1 MEVFTLTSSNTDLSE
16 MDFDAL
22 VEKAE
27 ASNQDEKETADE
39 DQEQQTNPTTEEEKN
54 GEGEDTAETQD
65 DESEETPEDEPDEKE
80 SGESKEESK
89 AQGLSDEEFLKEL
102 ERRGLKVAEDKKEE
116 PKKDDKPQPWE
127 ERPDEIDEKLWNKST
142 PEEKFIYNSLDY
154 ITVKGKDGEELSVK
168 LPTQLP
174 DDFEFASK
182 RAEAQFYSAMSAQ
195 SSEAEKLMNKITSDR
210 EQTTKAEQEKAELDA
225 IIADVD
231 RLQDDGIVPRIKAKP
246 GTKEFNTDPSVQLV
260 NKILDF
266 RDEYNRKHKGENISS
281 YTAGLIYKAKNP
293 KEFETEDDIRREK
306 QDESRTKTARRV
318 ATKTTS
324 SQRPEYNRKAFSN
337 NASLTD
343 IADYYA
349 DQL

>member
-1 MEVFTLTSSNTDLSE
+1 MASSNTDLSE

-27 ASNQDEKETADE
+27 AADQDEKETTDE
-39 DQEQQTNPTTEEEKN
+39 DQEQQTNPTTEEEN
-54 GEGEDTAETQD
+54 NSEGEDITEAQD
-65 DESEETPEDEPDEKE
+65 DESEETPEDKSDEKE

-127 ERPDEIDEKLWNKST
+127 ERPDEIDEKLWNKSSA
-142 PEEKFIYNSLDY
+142 EEKFIYNSLDY
-154 ITVKGKDGEELSVK
+154 ITVKGKDGEELSIK

-174 DDFEFASK
+174 DDFEFANK
-182 RAEAQFYSAMSAQ
+182 KAEAQFYSAMSAQ
-195 SSEAEKLMNKITSDR
+195 SAKAEKLMNKITSDR

-231 RLQDDGIVPRIKAKP
+231 RLQDDGIVPKIKAKP
-246 GTKEFNTDPSVQLV
+246 GTKEFNDDPSVQLV

-293 KEFETEDDIRREK
+293 KEFETEDDKRRSSQDKSREK
-306 QDESRTKTARRV
+306 TASRV
-318 ATKTTS
+318 ANKTTS
-324 SQRPEYNRKAFSN
+324 ANRPEYNTKAFGK

-343 IADYYA
+343 IADYFA

>member
-1 MEVFTLTSSNTDLSE
+1 MASSNTDLSE

-27 ASNQDEKETADE
+27 AADQDDETT
-39 DQEQQTNPTTEEEKN
+39 DQVEEQQDKPTTEEDN
-54 GEGEDTAETQD
+54 SGEGETTAQKEG
-65 DESEETPEDEPDEKE
+65 DESEETPEDESDEKE

-102 ERRGLKVAEDKKEE
+102 ERRGLKVAENKKEE

-195 SSEAEKLMNKITSDR
+195 SSKAEKLMNKITSDR

-231 RLQDDGIVPRIKAKP
+231 RLQDDGIVPKIKAKP
-246 GTKEFNTDPSVQLV
+246 GTKEFNDDPSVQLV

-293 KEFETEDDIRREK
+293 KEFETEDDKRRAS
-306 QDESRTKTARRV
+306 QDKSRQKAASRV

>member
-1 MEVFTLTSSNTDLSE
+1 MTLSNTDLSE

-27 ASNQDEKETADE
+27 AADQDDETT
-39 DQEQQTNPTTEEEKN
+39 DQVEEQQDKSTTEEDN
-54 GEGEDTAETQD
+54 SGEGEATAQKED

-80 SGESKEESK
+80 SGES
-89 AQGLSDEEFLKEL
+89 
-102 ERRGLKVAEDKKEE
+102 KEE

-174 DDFEFASK
+174 DDFEFSSK
-182 RAEAQFYSAMSAQ
+182 KAEAQFYSAMSAQ
-195 SSEAEKLMNKITSDR
+195 SSKAEKLMNKITSDR
-210 EQTTKAEQEKAELDA
+210 EQKTKAEQEKAELDA

-231 RLQDDGIVPRIKAKP
+231 RLQDEGIVPKIKAKP
-246 GTKEFNTDPSVQLV
+246 GTEEFNTDPSVQLV

-293 KEFETEDDIRREK
+293 KEFETEDDTRREK
-306 QDESRTKTARRV
+306 QDKSREKTASRV
-318 ATKTTS
+318 ANKTTS
-324 SQRPEYNRKAFSN
+324 ANRPEYNTKAFGK

-343 IADYYA
+343 IADYFA

>member
-1 MEVFTLTSSNTDLSE
+1 MASSNTDLSE

-27 ASNQDEKETADE
+27 AADQDDETT
-39 DQEQQTNPTTEEEKN
+39 DQVGEQQDKPTTEEDN
-54 GEGEDTAETQD
+54 SGEGEATAQKEG

-102 ERRGLKVAEDKKEE
+102 ERRGLKVAENKKEE

-127 ERPDEIDEKLWNKST
+127 EKPDEIDEKLWNKST

-154 ITVKGKDGEELSVK
+154 ITVKGKDGEELSIK

-195 SSEAEKLMNKITSDR
+195 SSKAEKLMNKITSDR
-210 EQTTKAEQEKAELDA
+210 EQTTKQEQEKAELDA

-231 RLQDDGIVPRIKAKP
+231 RLQDDGIVPKIKAKP
-246 GTKEFNTDPSVQLV
+246 GTEEFNTDPSVQLV

-293 KEFETEDDIRREK
+293 KEFETEDDKRRSSQDKSREK
-306 QDESRTKTARRV
+306 TASRV
-318 ATKTTS
+318 ANKTTS
-324 SQRPEYNRKAFSN
+324 ANRPEYNTKAFGK

>member
-1 MEVFTLTSSNTDLSE
+1 MASSNTDLSE

-27 ASNQDEKETADE
+27 SANQDDETTDQVEEK
-39 DQEQQTNPTTEEEKN
+39 QQDKPTTEEDKS
-54 GEGEDTAETQD
+54 GEGEDTTETQD
-65 DESEETPEDEPDEKE
+65 DEPEEAPEDEPDEKE
-80 SGESKEESK
+80 SGESKEEPK

-195 SSEAEKLMNKITSDR
+195 SSKAEKLMNKITSDR
-210 EQTTKAEQEKAELDA
+210 EQTTKQEQEKAELDA

-231 RLQDDGIVPRIKAKP
+231 RLQDDGIVPKIKAKP
-246 GTKEFNTDPSVQLV
+246 GTEEFNTDPSVQLV

-266 RDEYNRKHKGENISS
+266 RDEYNRNHKGENISS

-293 KEFETEDDIRREK
+293 KEFETEDDKRREK

>member
-1 MEVFTLTSSNTDLSE
+1 MASSNTNLSE

-22 VEKAE
+22 VEKAKAE
-27 ASNQDEKETADE
+27 DQDEKETTDE
-39 DQEQQTNPTTEEEKN
+39 DQEQQTNPTTEEDKS
-54 GEGEDTAETQD
+54 GEGEDTTETQD
-65 DESEETPEDEPDEKE
+65 DEPEEAPEDQPDEKE
-80 SGESKEESK
+80 SGESKEEPK

-116 PKKDDKPQPWE
+116 PKKEDKPQPWE

-174 DDFEFASK
+174 DDFEFVSK
-182 RAEAQFYSAMSAQ
+182 KAEVQFYSAMSAQ
-195 SSEAEKLMNKITSDR
+195 SSKAEKLMNKITSDR
-210 EQTTKAEQEKAELDA
+210 EHATKQEQEKAELDA

-231 RLQDDGIVPRIKAKP
+231 RLQDDGIVPKIKAKP
-246 GTKEFNTDPSVQLV
+246 DTEEFNTDPSVQLV

-293 KEFETEDDIRREK
+293 KEFETDDDKRRAS
-306 QDESRTKTARRV
+306 QDKSRQKTASRV
-318 ATKTTS
+318 ATKSTTGE
-324 SQRPEYNRKAFSN
+324 RREYNRKAFSR
-337 NASLTD
+337 NASIAD

>member
-1 MEVFTLTSSNTDLSE
+1 MASSNTDLSE

-27 ASNQDEKETADE
+27 AQDQDDKETTDE
-39 DQEQQTNPTTEEEKN
+39 VKEQQDNPTTEDEKN
-54 GEGEDTAETQD
+54 GEDEDTTEAQD
-65 DESEETPEDEPDEKE
+65 DESEETPEDESDKEE
-80 SGESKEESK
+80 SGESEEEPK

-127 ERPDEIDEKLWNKST
+127 ERPDEIDEKLWNKSS

-154 ITVKGKDGEELSVK
+154 ITVKGKDGEELSIK

-174 DDFEFASK
+174 DDFEFANK
-182 RAEAQFYSAMSAQ
+182 KAEAQFYSAMSAQ
-195 SSEAEKLMNKITSDR
+195 SSKAEKLMNKITSDR
-210 EQTTKAEQEKAELDA
+210 EQTTKAEKEKAELDA

-246 GTKEFNTDPSVQLV
+246 GTEEFNTDPSVQLV

-293 KEFETEDDIRREK
+293 KEFETEDNKRRSSQDKSREK
-306 QDESRTKTARRV
+306 TASRV
-318 ATKTTS
+318 ANKTTS
-324 SQRPEYNRKAFSN
+324 ANRPEYNHKVFGKN
-337 NASLTD
+337 VSLTD

>member
-1 MEVFTLTSSNTDLSE
+1 MASSNTDLSE

-27 ASNQDEKETADE
+27 AADQDDETT
-39 DQEQQTNPTTEEEKN
+39 DQVEEQQDKPTTEEDN
-54 GEGEDTAETQD
+54 SGEGEATAQKEG
-65 DESEETPEDEPDEKE
+65 DESEETPEDESDEKE

-89 AQGLSDEEFLKEL
+89 AQGLSDQEFLKEL
-102 ERRGLKVAEDKKEE
+102 ERRGLKVAENKKEE

-182 RAEAQFYSAMSAQ
+182 KAEAQFYSAMSAQ
-195 SSEAEKLMNKITSDR
+195 SSKAEKLMNKITSDR

-231 RLQDDGIVPRIKAKP
+231 RLQDDGIVPKIKAKP

-293 KEFETEDDIRREK
+293 KEFETEDDKRRAS
-306 QDESRTKTARRV
+306 QDKSRQKAASRV

>member
-1 MEVFTLTSSNTDLSE
+1 MASSNTDLSE

-27 ASNQDEKETADE
+27 AQDQNDETT
-39 DQEQQTNPTTEEEKN
+39 DQVEEQQNNPTTEEDKS
-54 GEGEDTAETQD
+54 GEGEAIAQKEG

-80 SGESKEESK
+80 SGESEEEPK

-154 ITVKGKDGEELSVK
+154 ITVKGKDGEELSIK

-195 SSEAEKLMNKITSDR
+195 SSKAEKLMNKITSDR
-210 EQTTKAEQEKAELDA
+210 EQTTKAEKEKAELDA

-231 RLQDDGIVPRIKAKP
+231 RLQDDGIVPKIKAKP
-246 GTKEFNTDPSVQLV
+246 GTEEFNSDPSVQLV

-293 KEFETEDDIRREK
+293 KEFETEDDKRRSSQDKSREK
-306 QDESRTKTARRV
+306 TASRV
-318 ATKTTS
+318 ANKTTS
-324 SQRPEYNRKAFSN
+324 ANRPEYNTKAFGK

-343 IADYYA
+343 IADYFA

>member
-1 MEVFTLTSSNTDLSE
+1 MASSNTDLSE

-27 ASNQDEKETADE
+27 AADQDDETT
-39 DQEQQTNPTTEEEKN
+39 DQVEEHQDNPTTKEDKS
-54 GEGEDTAETQD
+54 GEGENTTETQD
-65 DESEETPEDEPDEKE
+65 DESEEAPEDEPDEKE
-80 SGESKEESK
+80 SGESKEESNT
-89 AQGLSDEEFLKEL
+89 QGLSDEEFLKEL

-195 SSEAEKLMNKITSDR
+195 SSKAEKLMNKITSDR

-231 RLQDDGIVPRIKAKP
+231 RLQDDGIVPKIKAKP

-293 KEFETEDDIRREK
+293 KEFETEDDKRRSSQDKSREK
-306 QDESRTKTARRV
+306 TASRV
-318 ATKTTS
+318 ANKTTS
-324 SQRPEYNRKAFSN
+324 ANRPEYNHKAFGKN
-337 NASLTD
+337 VSLTD

>member
-1 MEVFTLTSSNTDLSE
+1 MEVFTLASSNTDLSE

-27 ASNQDEKETADE
+27 ASNQDDETTDE
-39 DQEQQTNPTTEEEKN
+39 VKEQQDKPTTEEDN
-54 GEGEDTAETQD
+54 SGEGEATAQKEG

-80 SGESKEESK
+80 SGESKEEPK
-89 AQGLSDEEFLKEL
+89 TQGLSDEEFLKEL

-195 SSEAEKLMNKITSDR
+195 SSKAEKLMNKITSDR

-231 RLQDDGIVPRIKAKP
+231 RLQDDGIVPKIKAKP
-246 GTKEFNTDPSVQLV
+246 GTEEFNTDPSVQLV

-293 KEFETEDDIRREK
+293 KEFETEDDKRREK

>member
-1 MEVFTLTSSNTDLSE
+1 MASSNTDLSE

-27 ASNQDEKETADE
+27 AADQDDETT
-39 DQEQQTNPTTEEEKN
+39 DQVEEQQDNPITEEDN
-54 GEGEDTAETQD
+54 SGEGEATAQKEG
-65 DESEETPEDEPDEKE
+65 DEPEETPEDEPDEKE
-80 SGESKEESK
+80 SGESKEEPK
-89 AQGLSDEEFLKEL
+89 TQGLSDEEFLKEL

-195 SSEAEKLMNKITSDR
+195 SSKAEKLMNKITSDR

-231 RLQDDGIVPRIKAKP
+231 RLQDDGIVPNIKAKP
-246 GTKEFNTDPSVQLV
+246 GTKEFNDDPSVQLV

-266 RDEYNRKHKGENISS
+266 RDEYNRDHKGENISS

-293 KEFETEDDIRREK
+293 KEFETEDDTRREK

>member
-1 MEVFTLTSSNTDLSE
+1 MASSNTDLSE

-27 ASNQDEKETADE
+27 AQDQDDETT
-39 DQEQQTNPTTEEEKN
+39 DQVEEQQDKPTTEEDN
-54 GEGEDTAETQD
+54 SGEGEATAQKEG
-65 DESEETPEDEPDEKE
+65 DESEETPEDEPDKEE
-80 SGESKEESK
+80 SGESKEEPK

-154 ITVKGKDGEELSVK
+154 ITVKGKDGEELSIK

-195 SSEAEKLMNKITSDR
+195 SSKAEKLMNKITSDR

-231 RLQDDGIVPRIKAKP
+231 RLQDDGIVPKIKAKP
-246 GTKEFNTDPSVQLV
+246 GTEEFNTDPSVQLV

-293 KEFETEDDIRREK
+293 KEFETEDDKRRSSQDKSREK
-306 QDESRTKTARRV
+306 TASRV
-318 ATKTTS
+318 ANKTTS
-324 SQRPEYNRKAFSN
+324 ANRPEYNTKAFGK

-343 IADYYA
+343 IADYFA